1 MAAARIRV
9 EAARAE
15 PPGSGGGVM
24 GRAEAEAGAEMCH
37 LGVSKNPDAATH
49 ALPRRL
55 IHNAG
60 RLVSSFA
67 IHPPLRCSF
76 FSQNCAGKKKRP
88 RQRQGIR
95 PAVARSAVAR
105 LIRRHPRGPCNVF
118 RNPKEPESVIKK
130 KCWVPRIPASHVQW
144 RSAQPTPKEF

>member
-24 GRAEAEAGAEMCH
+24 GRAEAEAGAKMCH
-37 LGVSKNPDAATH
+37 PGRFQKPRCRHTRSSTQISAQCWAARQFIRDSSPS
-49 ALPRRL
+49 ALLFLLPKLRR
-55 IHNAG
+55 
-60 RLVSSFA
+60 
-67 IHPPLRCSF
+67 
-76 FSQNCAGKKKRP
+76 KKKRP

-130 KCWVPRIPASHVQW
+130 KSWVPRIPASHLQW